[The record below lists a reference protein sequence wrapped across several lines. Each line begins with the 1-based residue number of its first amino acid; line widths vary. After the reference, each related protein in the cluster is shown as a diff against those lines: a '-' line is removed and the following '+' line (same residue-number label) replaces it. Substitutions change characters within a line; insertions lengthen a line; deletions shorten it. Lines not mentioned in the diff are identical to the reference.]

1 MRENKNHIREWFV
14 IKLMPKKKKLKKV
27 MRKKRKKEK
36 ENVKDIIDY
45 QDR

>member
-1 MRENKNHIREWFV
+1 MIRNKVNAKEEKV
-14 IKLMPKKKKLKKV
+14 KKGDEKKK
-27 MRKKRKKEK
+27 KKRKKEK